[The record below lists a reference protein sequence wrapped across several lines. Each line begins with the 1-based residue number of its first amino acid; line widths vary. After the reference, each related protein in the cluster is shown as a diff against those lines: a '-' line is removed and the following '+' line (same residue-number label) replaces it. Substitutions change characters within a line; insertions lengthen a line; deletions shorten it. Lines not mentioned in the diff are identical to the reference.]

1 MKVGIQGV
9 RGAFHEEAA
18 ALWFGED
25 ITPHPCR
32 DFTRLLDDLLAG
44 RCDRA
49 VMAVENTISGT
60 IQRNLRLLAERDI
73 RIVGEVR
80 MPIVQNLGALPGV
93 TIEEL
98 QEVRSHY
105 MALNQCRHHFIP
117 FPSIRL
123 IDDED
128 TAIVARQIR
137 DEGWRHVGC
146 IASAR
151 ALDLYGLNC
160 LGENIADDR
169 ANLTRFLVL
178 ERGRFADASA
188 HADLATLTLVL
199 PHRTGSL
206 NAALSSLFDH
216 GISLS
221 KVESMPFV
229 GRPYEYEFV
238 MDLEAENA
246 RQLIDGIDA
255 LKRHADQITLL
266 GMYAR
271 DRSQST

>member
-1 MKVGIQGV
+1 
-9 RGAFHEEAA
+9 
-18 ALWFGED
+18 
-25 ITPHPCR
+25 
-32 DFTRLLDDLLAG
+32 
-44 RCDRA
+44 
-49 VMAVENTISGT
+49 MAVENTISGT
-60 IQRNLRLLAERDI
+60 IQRNLRLLAERDLC
-73 RIVGEVR
+73 IVGEVR
-80 MPIVQNLGALPGV
+80 MPIVQNLGVLPGV
-93 TIEEL
+93 SLDEL

-105 MALNQCRHHFIP
+105 MALNQCRQYFAP
-117 FPSIRL
+117 YPAIRL

-128 TAIVARQIR
+128 TAIVARQIQ
-137 DEGWRHVGC
+137 EEEWRHIGC

-151 ALDLYGLNC
+151 ALELYGLDC
-160 LGENIADDR
+160 LGANIADDK

-178 ERGRFADASA
+178 DRGRTMQAPP

-206 NAALSSLFDH
+206 NGALSSLFEH

-246 RQLIDGIDA
+246 QQLTEGLHA
-255 LKRHADQITLL
+255 LESHADRITLL
-266 GMYAR
+266 GMYQR
-271 DRSQST
+271 DRSTES